1 MKETMGKTVGAA
13 GKMAMAAAGRGK
25 VFLPLLLLAFLLT
38 GCGQGVKVTDTIRWM
53 NGTHAVATAINGRD
67 FHVFGLK
74 SIDND
79 AMQKQQQYLKDSWE
93 VTDQASA
100 EESLRWLYEEG
111 HHKAYGKEMEVL
123 AEAGIAETAESER
136 AAFVFEKFETTKEE
150 AQLYADLYG
159 AYEKSGGTAILAW
172 DYSRA
177 MALIE
182 DSYIAGYYTE
192 TEALDKSLELAGR
205 IQETYP
211 SWDAFMEAYLTGY
224 EYWSGESSQERR
236 KIYDEIKGAEHS
248 PYLLEWSMALEKS
261 W

>member
-1 MKETMGKTVGAA
+1 MKETMRKTVRAA
-13 GKMAMAAAGRGK
+13 AELSTAAAGRVKGC
-25 VFLPLLLLAFLLT
+25 LPLLLLAAVLA

-67 FHVFGLK
+67 FQVFGLK

-79 AMQKQQQYLKDSWE
+79 TMQKQQQYLKDSWE

-100 EESLRWLYEEG
+100 EESLRWLSEEG
-111 HHKAYGKEMEVL
+111 HHKAYEKEMGVL
-123 AEAGIAETAESER
+123 TEAGIAETAEAER
-136 AAFVFEKFETTKEE
+136 AAFIFEKFETTKEE
-150 AQLYADLYG
+150 AQLYADFYA
-159 AYEKSGGTAILAW
+159 AYEKSGTAAILAW

-182 DSYIAGYYTE
+182 DSYIAGYFTE
-192 TEALDKSLELAGR
+192 TEALDKSLEMAGR
-205 IQETYP
+205 IQETYS

-224 EYWSGESSQERR
+224 EYWSGESSQERK
-236 KIYDEIKGAEHS
+236 KIYDDIKGTEHS
-248 PYLLEWSMALEKS
+248 PYRLEWGMALEKS